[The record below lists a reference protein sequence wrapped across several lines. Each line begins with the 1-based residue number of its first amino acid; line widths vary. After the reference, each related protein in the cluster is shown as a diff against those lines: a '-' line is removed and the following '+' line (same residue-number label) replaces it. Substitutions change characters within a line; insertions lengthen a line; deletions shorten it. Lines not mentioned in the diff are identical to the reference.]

1 MFQRQ
6 LPHAV
11 ALTAAVG
18 AFAVQAPAQAAGFAL
33 PEASI
38 AGLGTANAMVANPDE
53 TGAFA
58 YNPAAIAFH
67 DNSSIAVGGL
77 LISPSFS
84 VRTASGEH
92 ESQGADW
99 LATPQMQIAARI
111 NERWSLGLGVSAPF
125 GLETRWEDGTFP
137 AVSGTR
143 TLAVPAPLDP
153 EVPLGQPTASKLEVI
168 QIAPTVAY
176 RVNDALSVSAGL
188 DLYWGKSAK
197 LNSTAGQ
204 LSGDGA
210 GVGFNLSALYV
221 QGPWSLG
228 ASFHSASS
236 VGLDG
241 HYVANSQTL
250 VAIGAAEQSQA
261 AKIDFDLPWR
271 LQLGVRY
278 EFNPQ
283 LAVEFDWTRTGWT
296 EFDTLEIKG
305 RTTGDLIFADTNG
318 WTDTNAYRLGV
329 TYQLRPDTQ
338 LRFGYA
344 FDETGQGDDHFSARV
359 PDNDRHLFSIGVAH
373 SLDRG
378 LSLEAGYMYVMAEDR
393 NYRSNTAYSG
403 HGVNGTDALDG
414 DYEMDAH
421 IFGLELVK
429 VF

>member
-1 MFQRQ
+1 MFQRPLTQ
-6 LPHAV
+6 
-11 ALTAAVG
+11 ALALSAAVG
-18 AFAVQAPAQAAGFAL
+18 ALATQGPAQAAGFAL
-33 PEASI
+33 PESSI

-67 DNSSIAVGGL
+67 DQSSVAAGGL
-77 LISPSFS
+77 LISPTFS
-84 VRTASGEH
+84 VRTGSGEH
-92 ESQGADW
+92 DSQGADW
-99 LATPQMQIAARI
+99 LASPQLQIAARV
-111 NERWSLGLGVSAPF
+111 NERWSLGLGVTAPF
-125 GLETRWEDGTFP
+125 GLETRWDDGTFP

-143 TLAVPAPLDP
+143 SVPVPPPLDP
-153 EVPLGQPTASKLEVI
+153 EIPLGQPTASKLEVI

-176 RVNDALSVSAGL
+176 RVNDTLSVSAGL

-197 LNSTAGQ
+197 LNSTAGR
-204 LSGDGA
+204 LSGDGS
-210 GVGFNLSALYV
+210 GIGFNLSALYV

-250 VAIGAAEQSQA
+250 VALGLAEPSQA

-271 LQLGVRY
+271 VQLGVRY
-278 EFNPQ
+278 EVNPQ

-305 RTTGDLIFADTNG
+305 RSSGDLIFSDTNG
-318 WTDTNAYRLGV
+318 WTDTNAYRLGI
-329 TYQLRPDTQ
+329 TYQLRPSTQ
-338 LRFGYA
+338 LRLGYA
-344 FDETGQGDDHFSARV
+344 FDETGQGDNHFSVRV
-359 PDNDRHLFSIGVAH
+359 PDNDRHLFSIGLAQTLAQGF
-373 SLDRG
+373 SI
-378 LSLEAGYMYVMAEDR
+378 EAGYMYVMAEDR
-393 NYRSNTAYSG
+393 NYRSDTPFTG
-403 HGVNGTDALDG
+403 QGVNGTSALNG

-421 IFGLELVK
+421 LFGLELVK